1 MFTANAQADTVREP
15 AADFRRTRRIEA
27 GLNQFMPVIIP
38 QPGLCI
44 SFPMRGRSFAT
55 A

>member
-1 MFTANAQADTVREP
+1 MPTTNAQADNVREP
-15 AADFRRTRRIEA
+15 AVDFRRMRRTEA

-44 SFPMRGRSFAT
+44 SFPMRGRSLVT